1 MTKTQN
7 HRELKVMKNIWIF
20 LFIFFQIFSY
30 SFAQSSFLSDY
41 PEVTDDIHVIETW
54 IRAQM
59 EYYNL
64 PGLSVG
70 VVYDQELIWS
80 KGFGYADVE
89 KKTPATAETIY
100 RIASIT
106 KLFTCTA
113 IMQLRDQGKLRLDDP
128 IQKYLPWFKI
138 KNRYPDA
145 PAITI
150 RHLMTHTSGLPR
162 EAAFPYWTDHKFPT
176 VEEIIEALPDQ
187 ETTYP
192 SETKWKY
199 SNLGMSLLGQIVV
212 AASGEDYEPY
222 IQNHILRPLDMNST
236 CVHLT
241 DEHKKRLATGY
252 GRRLADDTR
261 KIMEVSEYKGMTP
274 AASISSTVEDLAKFA
289 SFQFRDGKESGNQIL
304 KTTTLREMQ
313 RVHWLQPSWKSGWGL
328 GFSVWHRDDKTFV
341 GHSGWVAGYRTQL
354 MLCTDDKIGVIVM
367 SNAEDGSP
375 SFFANKIFD
384 VIASAIRKVTEPP
397 AKIVEFNPVWKN
409 YVGKYSD
416 PFDCEYEV
424 MILNNELV
432 LYGFSY
438 PPEDN
443 PKAGIIQL
451 TPEDKHTF
459 RMTGDSGNGELLIF
473 ELDERGKVKRV
484 KKGENFIYPIKNPGN
499 YSAPPDSKPS
509 R

>member
-54 IRAQM
+54 ISAQM

-113 IMQLRDQGKLRLDDP
+113 IMQLRDQGKLLLDDP
-128 IQKYLPWFKI
+128 IQNYLPWFKI

-192 SETKWKY
+192 SETKWK
-199 SNLGMSLLGQIVV
+199 
-212 AASGEDYEPY
+212 
-222 IQNHILRPLDMNST
+222 
-236 CVHLT
+236 
-241 DEHKKRLATGY
+241 
-252 GRRLADDTR
+252 
-261 KIMEVSEYKGMTP
+261 
-274 AASISSTVEDLAKFA
+274 
-289 SFQFRDGKESGNQIL
+289 
-304 KTTTLREMQ
+304 
-313 RVHWLQPSWKSGWGL
+313 
-328 GFSVWHRDDKTFV
+328 
-341 GHSGWVAGYRTQL
+341 
-354 MLCTDDKIGVIVM
+354 
-367 SNAEDGSP
+367 
-375 SFFANKIFD
+375 
-384 VIASAIRKVTEPP
+384 
-397 AKIVEFNPVWKN
+397 
-409 YVGKYSD
+409 
-416 PFDCEYEV
+416 
-424 MILNNELV
+424 
-432 LYGFSY
+432 
-438 PPEDN
+438 
-443 PKAGIIQL
+443 
-451 TPEDKHTF
+451 
-459 RMTGDSGNGELLIF
+459 
-473 ELDERGKVKRV
+473 
-484 KKGENFIYPIKNPGN
+484 
-499 YSAPPDSKPS
+499 
-509 R
+509 